1 MCCISTKRAGGR
13 AIIIVEQASLP
24 PRVHRGCSERRLWAS
39 QEKMVV
45 RVHEG
50 NQGRRDQDWI
60 SRSAQ
65 ASISGIIITSLRTA
79 LMVLRSLFA
88 VQPLVSTLASTC
100 NGRQI
105 HHVKASI
112 APVAVPGKL
121 VGTQAKNTGMSAHE
135 RVYLSAKRQK
145 TPR

>member
-39 QEKMVV
+39 PEKMVV

-50 NQGRRDQDWI
+50 NQGRRDQNWI

-65 ASISGIIITSLRTA
+65 ASICWNNNNKPSNRAHGVTVSFRSATA
-79 LMVLRSLFA
+79 R
-88 VQPLVSTLASTC
+88 
-100 NGRQI
+100 
-105 HHVKASI
+105 
-112 APVAVPGKL
+112 
-121 VGTQAKNTGMSAHE
+121 
-135 RVYLSAKRQK
+135 
-145 TPR
+145 